1 MTLSRTISRHQV
13 MGLALWALVIAGAGV
28 GAASAK
34 TDGGRAR
41 SVETITKQVAANAD
55 AADVSTAP
63 STTAL
68 DPSTTTPTTTGL
80 QATTSK
86 PTKPATS
93 SGGGGATT
101 GGTNP
106 TTAPS
111 PPTTLRVATQQ
122 LQPTPGSYPVAITGT
137 ATLNGSPQDVPSSGT
152 LVIDQQ
158 SDTDQHQGT
167 PSGPADV
174 DLVLRYSQTR
184 ADLVSLKLQASA
196 ITKTFQP
203 TAGSPYLRFDGPV
216 GASWSWKADSTDSKT
231 HIAFAASITREDVA
245 MIGGQPV
252 PVVVVDATLTISG
265 DVTGTARLTTWVA
278 KAERLPVIQRQV
290 INASASMY
298 GMTAKLVSD
307 TTATMTRL
315 TAS

>member
-1 MTLSRTISRHQV
+1 MSISRTISRHQV

-34 TDGGRAR
+34 SDGGGAR
-41 SVETITKQVAANAD
+41 SVETITKQVAVSSD
-55 AADVSTAP
+55 ESDVSTTP

-68 DPSTTTPTTTGL
+68 DPSTSAPTTAAPAPT
-80 QATTSK
+80 AK
-86 PTKPATS
+86 PTKPGTTS
-93 SGGGGATT
+93 GSGSTT
-101 GGTNP
+101 PGGTN
-106 TTAPS
+106 TTIAPAT
-111 PPTTLRVATQQ
+111 PTTLRVATQQ
-122 LQPTPGSYPVAITGT
+122 LQPTPGTYPVAITGT
-137 ATLNGSPQDVPSSGT
+137 ATLNGSPQAVPSGGN

-231 HIAFAASITREDVA
+231 HIAFVASVAREDVA
-245 MIGGQPV
+245 TIGGQPV

-265 DVTGTARLTTWVA
+265 DVTGTAHLTTWVA

-290 INASASMY
+290 IDATASMY

-307 TTATMTRL
+307 TTATMSRL
-315 TAS
+315 TPS